1 MLKLF
6 FTQIIFCHPQTSKNL
21 EENSLKKI
29 YKENLHWISE
39 QEFFNPIPVE
49 GSLHAVGDRLSE
61 RKQNT
66 TSADS
71 VILNPYL
78 QFLGP

>member
-49 GSLHAVGDRLSE
+49 GSLYAVWVTGY
-61 RKQNT
+61 RKGSRIQQ
-66 TSADS
+66 
-71 VILNPYL
+71 VQI
-78 QFLGP
+78 Q